1 MTLVTNLNGSK
12 TVAML
17 LKAINSSMS
26 LRETYFGFFFS
37 SKKKKVKLIDSEMSK
52 KFHSKMDIMTSL
64 MVIKSSRFKK
74 LVN

>member
-1 MTLVTNLNGSK
+1 MPWFTKTSLAKRIIMTLVTNLNGSK

-37 SKKKKVKLIDSEMSK
+37 SKKKKSK
-52 KFHSKMDIMTSL
+52 IN
-64 MVIKSSRFKK
+64 R
-74 LVN
+74 